1 MCLQKR
7 QEFLWKRELSVM
19 GFLPGNVTTDRFHLG
34 LADCEGALS
43 VLPMKTTEL
52 GETLTNPARRVCLDR
67 PQNIGD
73 CLVLLQANPEM
84 DLVGDPIGDQTKATL
99 AANRTTQVF
108 PQAGPQLSLKPGFPA
123 LGGKPKVI
131 EKAGIGMGQEA
142 PRMWVSVTPAGF
154 GAVVAIV
161 PQGCAAAPQRLRM
174 TLG

>member
-7 QEFLWKRELSVM
+7 QEFFLKRELSVM
-19 GFLPGNVTTDRFHLG
+19 GFLRGNVTTDRFHLG
-34 LADCEGALS
+34 LADCECALS

-73 CLVLLQANPEM
+73 CLVLPQANPEM
-84 DLVGDPIGDQTKATL
+84 DVVGNAIGDQTKATL

-123 LGGKPKVI
+123 LGGKHKVI
-131 EKAGIGMGQEA
+131 EKAGIGMGHEA
-142 PRMWVSVTPAGF
+142 TRMCVSVTPAGF

-161 PQGCAAAPQRLRM
+161 PQGCATAPKRLRM